1 MCNVTISIL
10 SNDDVSPLAAVVCM
24 GHRVLDTLAVEILT
38 GGVAIGNGPAANSG
52 SFTSYGSHE
61 KTLRKIF
68 LMIFH
73 LQPQAHLKCPLAPEG
88 DPDVVGEGD
97 APLVQ
102 EDLHWPLPGLRT
114 EAVSGCEGH
123 IGHRPGLP

>member
-10 SNDDVSPLAAVVCM
+10 SNDDVSPLAAVVSV

-52 SFTSYGSHE
+52 SFTSHSSHE

-73 LQPQAHLKCPLAPEG
+73 LQPQAHLKCSLAPEG
-88 DPDVVGEGD
+88 DPDVVREGD

-102 EDLHWPLPGLRT
+102 EDPDWARPWLRT
-114 EAVSGCEGH
+114 EAMFGSE
-123 IGHRPGLP
+123 R

>member
-10 SNDDVSPLAAVVCM
+10 SNDDVSPLAAVVCV
-24 GHRVLDTLAVEILT
+24 GHCVLDTLAVEILT
-38 GGVAIGNGPAANSG
+38 RGVAIGNGPAANSG
-52 SFTSYGSHE
+52 SFTSHGSHE

-73 LQPQAHLKCPLAPEG
+73 LQPQAHLKCSLAPEG
-88 DPDVVGEGD
+88 DPDVVREGD

-102 EDLHWPLPGLRT
+102 EDPDRARPWLRT
-114 EAVSGCEGH
+114 EAMSGSE
-123 IGHRPGLP
+123 R

>member
-1 MCNVTISIL
+1 MCDVTISIL
-10 SNDDVSPLAAVVCM
+10 SNDDVSPLAAVVCV

-52 SFTSYGSHE
+52 SFTSHGSHE
-61 KTLRKIF
+61 KTLRKII

-73 LQPQAHLKCPLAPEG
+73 LQPQAHLKCSLAPEG
-88 DPDVVGEGD
+88 DPDVVREGD

-102 EDLHWPLPGLRT
+102 EDPDWARPWLRT
-114 EAVSGCEGH
+114 EAMSGSEG
-123 IGHRPGLP
+123 